1 MRKIK
6 ITMELETNDKDLEA
20 EFVAECE
27 SLADEYLIDCEVD
40 INPEE
45 NE

>member
-1 MRKIK
+1 MRKIR
-6 ITMELETNDKDLEA
+6 ITMELETNNKDLEA

-27 SLADEYLIDCEVD
+27 TLAEGFMIDCEVD

-45 NE
+45 E